1 MKNLKKNRNKK
12 SRFGRF
18 MIIYISV
25 LAVLIVFTWWLLY
38 AFIGDYEE
46 SRPANTIDKV
56 MEQLDNGNVTAVLEK
71 ASVETNEFESNTE
84 RLSSY
89 LTDAM
94 SGKNLRYV
102 KKSGEY
108 SESTPVYLIYADDSA
123 VAKVT
128 LIPAGENKFNF
139 TLWKLGKI
147 YVGSD
152 LSNKKTDDISI
163 TVPKDSIVTINGVAV
178 GGSYI
183 TEDNIEFTPCK
194 NVGEYVDKPLKTTY
208 TVSGLMMEPVVEVI
222 YNGTALDV
230 TNDRGKYLAQYPGDD
245 SLMADMEKSIKELD
259 HAYGKYIINK
269 GKLSAVTSNMIGNA
283 KEYMSDIPAVWAY
296 LYGKEYTYEFQ
307 NENIDNFTRYSQ
319 DCFSCDVYYDL
330 YVRWNGGNVTYNTSL
345 TYTYVYYDNRWV
357 VADFA
362 IK

>member
-1 MKNLKKNRNKK
+1 MKSLIKNRHKK
-12 SRFGRF
+12 SGFGRF
-18 MIIYISV
+18 VIAYISV
-25 LAVLIVFTWWLLY
+25 LAVVIVFMWWLLY

-46 SRPANTIDKV
+46 SRPSNTIDEVIK
-56 MEQLDNGNVTAVLEK
+56 QLDNGNVMPVLEK
-71 ASVETNEFESNTE
+71 ASVETNEFESDTE

-89 LTDAM
+89 LTDVL
-94 SGKNLRYV
+94 SGKHLRYV

-108 SESTPVYLIYADDSA
+108 SENTPVYLVYADESP

-128 LIPAGENKFNF
+128 LIPDGENAFKF
-139 TLWKLGKI
+139 TMWKLGKI

-152 LSNKKTDDISI
+152 LNNKKTDSISV
-163 TVPKDSIVTINGVAV
+163 TVPKNSVVTINGIVVSDA
-178 GGSYI
+178 YI
-183 TEDNIEFTPCK
+183 TEDNIEFAPCK

-208 TVSGLMMEPVVEVI
+208 TISGLMMEPVVEVI
-222 YNGTALDV
+222 YNGMNLNV
-230 TNDRGKYLAQYPGDD
+230 TNDKGNYTTQYPDDD

-259 HAYGKYIINK
+259 HAYGRYIINK
-269 GKLSAVTSNMIGNA
+269 GKLSAVTSKMIGNA
-283 KEYMSDIPAVWAY
+283 KEYMSDIPAVWAF

-307 NENIDNFTRYSQ
+307 NEKIDNFTRYSD

-330 YVRWNGGNVTYNTSL
+330 YVKWNNGSVTYDTSL
-345 TYTYVYYDNRWV
+345 TYTYVYYDNKWV